1 MIKEK
6 YLPSFLK
13 NKCIV
18 MIFEE
23 ASCNFNLEEILN
35 IREKYSELEIFDIL
49 L

>member
-6 YLPSFLK
+6 YMQFFLK

-23 ASCNFNLEEILN
+23 ASCNLNLEEILN
-35 IREKYSELEIFDIL
+35 IREKYSELEILNIL